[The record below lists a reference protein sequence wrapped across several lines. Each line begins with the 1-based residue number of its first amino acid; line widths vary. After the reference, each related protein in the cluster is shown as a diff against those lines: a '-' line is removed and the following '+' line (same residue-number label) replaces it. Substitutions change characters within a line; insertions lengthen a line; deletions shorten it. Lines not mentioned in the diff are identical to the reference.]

1 MEQGKMQRSSS
12 TRIHQWIY
20 HKQQWAGSPSPA
32 IMMCVRN
39 MLQKV
44 MVLLLMKQMM
54 SNMQE
59 HQECKSGGHR
69 QDKRERDLVMHERV
83 EVLVDVAEQRK
94 QVAVAVA
101 VQPQAVQP
109 QAVLVAVQQE
119 PMQQQAVAG
128 Q

>member
-1 MEQGKMQRSSS
+1 
-12 TRIHQWIY
+12 
-20 HKQQWAGSPSPA
+20 
-32 IMMCVRN
+32 
-39 MLQKV
+39 
-44 MVLLLMKQMM
+44 
-54 SNMQE
+54 
-59 HQECKSGGHR
+59 
-69 QDKRERDLVMHERV
+69 MHERV

-94 QVAVAVA
+94 QVAVA

>member
-1 MEQGKMQRSSS
+1 
-12 TRIHQWIY
+12 
-20 HKQQWAGSPSPA
+20 
-32 IMMCVRN
+32 
-39 MLQKV
+39 
-44 MVLLLMKQMM
+44 
-54 SNMQE
+54 
-59 HQECKSGGHR
+59 
-69 QDKRERDLVMHERV
+69 MHERV

-109 QAVLVAVQQE
+109 QAVLRVVAVQQE

>member
-1 MEQGKMQRSSS
+1 
-12 TRIHQWIY
+12 
-20 HKQQWAGSPSPA
+20 
-32 IMMCVRN
+32 
-39 MLQKV
+39 
-44 MVLLLMKQMM
+44 
-54 SNMQE
+54 
-59 HQECKSGGHR
+59 
-69 QDKRERDLVMHERV
+69 MHERV

-119 PMQQQAVAG
+119 PMQQQALAG